1 MLLRWIFQ
9 SWECSVGNGFEKSIQ
24 NCKFSIQETKR
35 GRRRGVHQ
43 GGLCWSRTW
52 GSGCD
57 CVAGGRVKRPLYI
70 DGMTGKELTVFI
82 PEPKLTGF
90 ECIISSAKTFQP
102 NSAFLESQLALLAGT
117 CGEAIEV

>member
-1 MLLRWIFQ
+1 MHR
-9 SWECSVGNGFEKSIQ
+9 
-24 NCKFSIQETKR
+24 
-35 GRRRGVHQ
+35 

-57 CVAGGRVKRPLYI
+57 CVADGRVKRPLYI